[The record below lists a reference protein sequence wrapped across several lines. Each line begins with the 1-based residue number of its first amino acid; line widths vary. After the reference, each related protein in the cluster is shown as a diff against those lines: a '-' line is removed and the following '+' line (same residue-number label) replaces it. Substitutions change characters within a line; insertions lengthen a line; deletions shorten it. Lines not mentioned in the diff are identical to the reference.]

1 LSNKIQGIGKKPT
14 NITFYLFLFYLAL
27 LSMLGFVATDMYLPS
42 FKSIEGTFDASS
54 SDVAISLT
62 TFLAGL
68 AVGQLLYGP
77 LVHRIGK
84 RHSLFVGLSLFMLAS
99 AAIAISDSM
108 MMMNIGRFFQAIGA
122 CSAAVIWQ
130 AIVIEQYPAD
140 KAQEIFSNIMPLVAL
155 SPALAP
161 IAGAFILNSLGWRA
175 VFVSLGVI
183 AALLIV
189 MTYVFVPKSQS
200 HSSST
205 SSNSAD
211 IRYQA
216 LFGNTRYLGNVMIF
230 GACSGAFFAYLTL
243 WPAVMEQ
250 YGHAATEIGLSFI
263 PQTIMFIVGGYSSK
277 LLIRKFGTATS
288 LNALLLCFGLCVAA
302 IFTSSVLLET
312 QSVLPLLFAF
322 SFLAGC
328 NGAIYPIVVNN
339 ALQQFSANAS
349 KAAGLQNFLQI
360 TIAFGASSLVANWAS
375 AGDNAIGWGI
385 LGCTV
390 LVALGHG
397 IKHYESW
404 QQIGEQFSLPDPVR
418 MAALTQELSQKSSQD
433 LPAKD

>member
-1 LSNKIQGIGKKPT
+1 MPEFIDETRETKLNNSLSNAEKPT
-14 NITFYLFLFYLAL
+14 LIRVYLFLFYLAL
-27 LSMLGFVATDMYLPS
+27 LSMLGFIATDMYLPS
-42 FKSIEGTFDASS
+42 FKSIEGTFNASTS
-54 SDVAISLT
+54 EVAISLT

-84 RHSLFVGLSLFMLAS
+84 RHALLVGLSLFMLAS
-99 AAIAISDSM
+99 AAIANSDSM

-189 MTYVFVPKSQS
+189 MTYVFVPKKRPNT
-200 HSSST
+200 HSKT
-205 SSNSAD
+205 PD

-216 LFGNTRYLGNVMIF
+216 LFGNTRYLGNVIIF

-277 LLIRKFGTATS
+277 LLIRKFGAAFS
-288 LNALLLCFGLCVAA
+288 LNALLLFFGLCVAA
-302 IFTSSVLLET
+302 IFISSVLLES
-312 QSVLPLLFAF
+312 QSVLPLLIAF
-322 SFLAGC
+322 SLLAGS

-360 TIAFGASSLVANWAS
+360 SIAFGASSLVASWAS

-385 LGCTV
+385 LGCSV

-397 IKHYESW
+397 IKRHDSW
-404 QQIGEQFSLPDPVR
+404 KQIGEQFNFPDPARVAR
-418 MAALTQELSQKSSQD
+418 T
-433 LPAKD
+433 AKK

>member
-1 LSNKIQGIGKKPT
+1 MSNDIQDIGKKPA

-42 FKSIEGTFDASS
+42 FKSIESTFNASS

-99 AAIAISDSM
+99 AMIANSDSM
-108 MMMNIGRFFQAIGA
+108 LMMNIGRFFQAIGA

-140 KAQEIFSNIMPLVAL
+140 KAQGIFANIMPLVAL

-161 IAGAFILNSLGWRA
+161 IAGAFILNSFGWRA
-175 VFVSLGVI
+175 VFVSLCLI

-189 MTYVFVPKSQS
+189 MTYVFVPKKQPHS
-200 HSSST
+200 HK
-205 SSNSAD
+205 NAPD
-211 IRYQA
+211 IRYME
-216 LFGNTRYLGNVMIF
+216 LLGNTRYLGNVIIF

-243 WPAVMEQ
+243 WPAAMEQ

-277 LLIRKFGTATS
+277 RLIRKFGTAVS
-288 LNALLLCFGLCVAA
+288 LNALLIFFALCVAA
-302 IFTSSVLLET
+302 IFISSVVLET
-312 QSVLPLLFAF
+312 QSVLPLLIAF
-322 SFLAGC
+322 SLLAGS

-339 ALQQFSANAS
+339 ALQQFNTNAS

-360 TIAFGASSLVANWAS
+360 SIAFGASSLVAIWAS

-385 LGCTV
+385 LGCSV
-390 LVALGHG
+390 LVALGHS
-397 IKHYESW
+397 IQCHDSW
-404 QQIGEQFSLPDPVR
+404 KQIGAQFCFPDPAR
-418 MAALTQELSQKSSQD
+418 AARVTRNKST
-433 LPAKD
+433 

>member
-1 LSNKIQGIGKKPT
+1 MPNSSSNNIIINTKKT
-14 NITFYLFLFYLAL
+14 NVTFYLFLFYLAL

-42 FKSIEGTFDASS
+42 FKSIEGTFNASS
-54 SDVAISLT
+54 AEVALSLT

-68 AVGQLLYGP
+68 AIGQLLYGP

-99 AAIAISDSM
+99 AVISVSDSI
-108 MMMNIGRFFQAIGA
+108 MMMNIARFFQAIGA

-130 AIVIEQYPAD
+130 AIVIEQCPAD
-140 KAQEIFSNIMPLVAL
+140 KAQDIFSNIMPLVAL

-161 IAGAFILNSLGWRA
+161 IVGAFILNGFGWRA
-175 VFVSLGVI
+175 VFISLCVI
-183 AALLIV
+183 AVILIV
-189 MTYVFVPKSQS
+189 MTYFFVPKKQ
-200 HSSST
+200 HST
-205 SSNSAD
+205 HKSNLD

-216 LFGNTRYLGNVMIF
+216 LFANTRYLGNVIIF

-250 YGHAATEIGLSFI
+250 YGYAATEIGLSFI

-277 LLIRKFGTATS
+277 LMIRKLGAQSS
-288 LNALLLCFGLCVAA
+288 LNCLLILFGLCVAA
-302 IFTSSVLLET
+302 IFVSSVIIDT
-312 QSVLPLLFAF
+312 ATILPLLIAF
-322 SFLAGC
+322 SLLAGC

-339 ALQQFSANAS
+339 ALQEFSNNAS

-360 TIAFGASSLVANWAS
+360 TIAFSASSLVAMCAS

-385 LGCTV
+385 LACSV
-390 LVALGHG
+390 LVAVGYF
-397 IKHYESW
+397 IKSHDAW
-404 QQIGEQFSLPDPVR
+404 LQIKQHFVFPDPAR
-418 MAALTQELSQKSSQD
+418 LARESK
-433 LPAKD
+433 KDNNRD

>member
-1 LSNKIQGIGKKPT
+1 MPNSSSNNIIINTEQT
-14 NITFYLFLFYLAL
+14 NVTFYLFLFYLAL

-42 FKSIEGTFDASS
+42 FKSIEGTFNASS
-54 SDVAISLT
+54 AEVALSLT

-68 AVGQLLYGP
+68 AIGQLLYGP

-99 AAIAISDSM
+99 AVISVSDSI
-108 MMMNIGRFFQAIGA
+108 MMMNIARFFQAIGA

-130 AIVIEQYPAD
+130 AIVIEQCPAD
-140 KAQEIFSNIMPLVAL
+140 KAQDIFANIMPLVAL

-161 IAGAFILNSLGWRA
+161 IAGAFILSSFGWRA
-175 VFVSLGVI
+175 VFVSLCVI
-183 AALLIV
+183 AVFLIV
-189 MTYVFVPKSQS
+189 MTYFFVPKKQ
-200 HSSST
+200 HST
-205 SSNSAD
+205 QKSNLD

-216 LFGNTRYLGNVMIF
+216 LFANTRYLGNVIIF

-250 YGHAATEIGLSFI
+250 YGYAATEIGLSFI

-277 LLIRKFGTATS
+277 LMIRKLGAQSS
-288 LNALLLCFGLCVAA
+288 LNCLLILFGLCVAA
-302 IFTSSVLLET
+302 IFVSSVIIDT
-312 QSVLPLLFAF
+312 ATILPLLIAF
-322 SFLAGC
+322 SLLAGC

-339 ALQQFSANAS
+339 ALQEFSNNAS

-360 TIAFGASSLVANWAS
+360 TIAFSASSLVAMCAS

-385 LGCTV
+385 LACSV
-390 LVALGHG
+390 LVAVGYF
-397 IKHYESW
+397 IKSHDAW
-404 QQIGEQFSLPDPVR
+404 LQIKQHFVFPDPAR
-418 MAALTQELSQKSSQD
+418 LARESK
-433 LPAKD
+433 KDNNRY